1 MTIDYQ
7 LVFQASIPVDVF
19 FFSSKQVYIEL
30 FWLQPTYISPKKNSF
45 IIKVN
50 SNFLELQTLTDFACN
65 RCTFAPSYK

>member
-30 FWLQPTYISPKKNSF
+30 FWLQPTYISPKK
-45 IIKVN
+45 K
-50 SNFLELQTLTDFACN
+50 
-65 RCTFAPSYK
+65 